1 MAQNGPP
8 WKPSGNNSSAGDF
21 LGTTNNID
29 LPFKTNNNV
38 RFTVKA
44 NGDIIFNSLA
54 NSVADRILSV
64 DANGKL
70 SALNGGGLSTV
81 LANNGIGVLQKTGN
95 DYYLPTGNLG
105 LGIAPSPG
113 FKLDVIGD
121 ARISNNLYVGGGI
134 VITDQVQAATQV
146 KGWDF
151 KVDNNLNVTGS
162 SSFTGATTFKS
173 AVTLEQGLEFG
184 NSFGLKTGSTDGN
197 GNNFLQ
203 VGKTIG
209 ATLPATP
216 PVCPGSASN
225 MWWMSNYG
233 GYISQASG
241 GSMNASLSMW
251 TDWINGTGHI
261 EAQGTNNNGDA
272 NNLLINYYCGRDV
285 GINNGSNG
293 GNINLGGSATHS
305 VTMFSPTKIRTYNGD
320 ALRIE
325 DPNNNKTTFYVGTNG
340 KTIINSS
347 LVNPGDDIFVISNN
361 PSNINSSSTNF
372 KIKANGIVYSRE
384 LNIQLNDFPDY
395 VFKKDYKL
403 MGLNNLEDY
412 IKLHKHLPNVP
423 SAEYVERN
431 GANVGDLV
439 KIQMEKIEEL
449 TLYVIQLK
457 KEIEI
462 LKLKQ
467 N

>member
-1 MAQNGPP
+1 MGLFSLVIINNTMAQNGPP

-29 LPFKTNNNV
+29 LPFKTNSNV

-173 AVTLEQGLEFG
+173 AVTLEQGLELG

-216 PVCPGSASN
+216 PVCPGSVSN

-241 GSMNASLSMW
+241 GAMNASLSMW

-261 EAQGTNNNGDA
+261 EAQGTNNSGDA

-305 VTMFSPTKIRTYNGD
+305 VTMFSPTKIRTYNIN
-320 ALRIE
+320 AFKIE
-325 DPNNNKTTFYVGTNG
+325 NPNNNKTTFYVGTNG
-340 KTIINSS
+340 KTIIGEKTQTGGAHTGALLTIYGKAVSTE
-347 LVNPGDDIFVISNN
+347 VIVTQNN
-361 PSNINSSSTNF
+361 W
-372 KIKANGIVYSRE
+372 A
-384 LNIQLNDFPDY
+384 DY
-395 VFKKDYKL
+395 VFSNNYKL
-403 MGLNNLEDY
+403 NSLNFVEEY
-412 IKLHKHLPNVP
+412 IKQNKHLPNLP
-423 SAEYVERN
+423 SEKEIIEQGLN
-431 GANVGDLV
+431 IGDMQKL
-439 KIQMEKIEEL
+439 QMEKIEEL
-449 TLYVIQLK
+449 TLYIIELK
-457 KEIEI
+457 KEITT
-462 LKLKQ
+462 LKQ
-467 N
+467 KINK